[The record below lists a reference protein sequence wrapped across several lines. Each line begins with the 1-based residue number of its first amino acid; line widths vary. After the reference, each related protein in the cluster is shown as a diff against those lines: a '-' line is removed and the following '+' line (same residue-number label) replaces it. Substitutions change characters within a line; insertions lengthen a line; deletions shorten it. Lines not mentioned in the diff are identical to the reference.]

1 MLSPF
6 LFDPTSQKSVLEQVE
21 YNDKINAE
29 KPYRPRDMS
38 EFLNGEEVEQFQTG
52 YDALPISEKPIAIWR
67 TCFEII
73 IRALIFDEDLS
84 PETAEELVT
93 NGIGSEHDMLPRI
106 RERITTSSQ
115 EPIQVMLEAASGLYY
130 VLTKK
135 IFVLSMELHQMDYR
149 SIFPQKACVHNAEL
163 VLKRLKD
170 PKFTPSAA
178 ERKQYFQENKEQS
191 FAIIN
196 SMSIWEV
203 ADLVPLE
210 SMQVL
215 QNAGRYSLLKQFYS
229 DDAPSS
235 SATASAPKAVSVKN
249 ELKGK
254 VL

>member
-1 MLSPF
+1 MLTPF
-6 LFDPTSQKSVLEQVE
+6 LHDPTSTKSVEEQTD

-29 KPYRPRDMS
+29 KPHRPRDMRV
-38 EFLNGEEVEQFQTG
+38 FLDDEEIDQFQVG
-52 YDALPISEKPIAIWR
+52 FDSLPLEEKPIAIWR
-67 TCFEII
+67 SCFELIV
-73 IRALIFDEDLS
+73 RALIFDEDFS
-84 PETAEELVT
+84 PETAAEFIS
-93 NGIGSEHDMLPRI
+93 NGCGSEHDMLPRI
-106 RERITTSSQ
+106 REKISISRQ
-115 EPIQVMLEAASGLYY
+115 APIQIMLTTASELYY

-149 SIFPQKACVHNAEL
+149 SIFPQKVCTHNSAL

-170 PKFTPSAA
+170 PLFTPSPD
-178 ERKQYFQENKEQS
+178 ERKQYFKENKEQS

-196 SMSIWEV
+196 SMSIWEI

-210 SMQVL
+210 SMQIL

-229 DDAPSS
+229 SDDTPSS
-235 SATASAPKAVSVKN
+235 SATTAKTASVKA

>member
-1 MLSPF
+1 MLSAF
-6 LFDPTSQKSVLEQVE
+6 LHDPSSQKSVEEQTD

-29 KPYRPRDMS
+29 KPHRPRDMRV
-38 EFLNGEEVEQFQTG
+38 FLDDIEIEQFQAG
-52 YDALPISEKPIAIWR
+52 YDSLPIDEKPIAIWR
-67 TCFEII
+67 SCFEVI
-73 IRALIFDEDLS
+73 IRALIYDEDFS
-84 PETAEELVT
+84 PETAAEFIT

-106 RERITTSSQ
+106 RETVSISSQ
-115 EPIQVMLEAASGLYY
+115 APIQIMLSIASDLYY
-130 VLTKK
+130 VLAKK
-135 IFVLSMELHQMDYR
+135 IFVVSMELHQMDYR
-149 SIFPQKACVHNAEL
+149 SIFPQRVCAHNSSL

-170 PKFTPSAA
+170 PKFTPSPE

-196 SMSIWEV
+196 SMSIWEI

-215 QNAGRYSLLKQFYS
+215 QNAGRYSLLKQFYT
-229 DDAPSS
+229 DDSPTNAP
-235 SATASAPKAVSVKN
+235 ATKAAAALKS